1 MPAAPGYVVDA
12 SVAAKWLVEEEG
24 SEAALALQGEDMVAP
39 ALLRIE
45 IANLLRTLAGKKVV
59 SAAAALELFR
69 FFQSAPVTIVDHDDE
84 LERRALEI
92 ALEMGHPVYDCV
104 YLALAERTGR
114 ELVTADQ
121 RFLRA
126 LAGTELAYRA
136 TSLAEEREA

>member
-1 MPAAPGYVVDA
+1 MSSVPGYVVDA
-12 SVAAKWLVEEEG
+12 SIAAKWLVEEEG
-24 SEAALALQGEDMVAP
+24 SETALALQTEDMLAP

-45 IANLLRTLAGKKVV
+45 IANLLRTLTGKRVV
-59 SAAAALELFR
+59 SAADAFELFR

-92 ALEMGHPVYDCV
+92 ALEMGHPIYDCV

-114 ELVTADQ
+114 VLVTADQ

-126 LAGTELAYRA
+126 LAGSELASRA